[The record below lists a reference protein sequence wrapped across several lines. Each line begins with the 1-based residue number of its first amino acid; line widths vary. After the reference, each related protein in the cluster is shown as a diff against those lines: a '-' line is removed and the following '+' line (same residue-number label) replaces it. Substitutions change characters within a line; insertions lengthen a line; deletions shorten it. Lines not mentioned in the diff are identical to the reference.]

1 MKTAPLINTPVI
13 YFTCGQLL
21 GLSFYVFQNPNR
33 MQERKSQFL
42 YLLFSAV
49 YLLFG
54 YLTRERG
61 FYTFWPVY
69 LCQVLIGSTMLYY
82 LCRIPY
88 LNAIYFCLRGFLLGE
103 TATSIQWQLNHF
115 QLNYLPKSL
124 PAIWVAVSIYAIVII
139 LAWIFEHPH
148 MEENGA
154 LPLHTKQLARMIFL
168 YLFTLSFANAG
179 YLPLITP
186 LQVSSSEDL
195 FQIRSVAYLGGL
207 GISAMFH
214 SQLLEM
220 ERRINAEKLQAITR
234 LQYNNYKIN
243 ESNIALVNQKYHDL
257 KHQIHWLRD
266 NTHSE
271 EKRKALDAME
281 EEIQV
286 YELRVNTDNKVLDA
300 ILTAAA
306 QSAWEQKIQLHCFVD
321 GKAVEFMSSIDI
333 STLFGNALDNAIEAV
348 RQVEDPNG
356 RIIDVIVSRKNNF
369 TSICVRNPY
378 VGNLKMHNGFPLTT
392 KSNTDDHGFGVR
404 SIQSIVAK
412 YDGSV
417 SVHHDGGIFELRI
430 LFSSTE

>member
-13 YFTCGQLL
+13 FFTCGQLL
-21 GLSFYVFQNPNR
+21 GLCFYVFQNPNR
-33 MQERKSQFL
+33 MKERRSQFL
-42 YLLFSAV
+42 FLLFSAV

-69 LCQVLIGSTMLYY
+69 LCQVLLGSTMLYC

-88 LNAIYFCLRGFLLGE
+88 LNAVYFCLRGFLLGE

-115 QLNYLPKSL
+115 QLNFLSKSL
-124 PAIWVAVSIYAIVII
+124 PAFGIAAAVYAIVII
-139 LAWIFEHPH
+139 LAWVLEHPYV
-148 MEENGA
+148 EENGT
-154 LPLHTKQLARMIFL
+154 LLLHMKQLSSMIFL

-179 YLPLITP
+179 YLPLSSP

-195 FQIRSVAYLGGL
+195 FQIRSIAYLGGL

-234 LQYNNYKIN
+234 LQYNNYKMN

-266 NTHSE
+266 NTSSE

-281 EEIQV
+281 QEIQV

-306 QSAWEQKIQLHCFVD
+306 QSAWEQGIQLHCFVD
-321 GKAVEFMSSIDI
+321 GKAVEFMSPIDI
-333 STLFGNALDNAIEAV
+333 STL
-348 RQVEDPNG
+348 RQRAG
-356 RIIDVIVSRKNNF
+356 QR
-369 TSICVRNPY
+369 
-378 VGNLKMHNGFPLTT
+378 H
-392 KSNTDDHGFGVR
+392 
-404 SIQSIVAK
+404 
-412 YDGSV
+412 
-417 SVHHDGGIFELRI
+417 
-430 LFSSTE
+430 